1 MAARISTLIHDIL
14 VRTPDF
20 FVVTSYPAPNRD
32 LKAYFDLAPPTRNGQ
47 VPSTEKGIVA
57 RPLAISVGVIASLF
71 WPTGAEVYRSWSA
84 VVADPDLRGSST
96 LVVNRLG
103 SSELRGRW
111 RFSELITIEPK
122 WGKENQHRPLTPV
135 CREAFKRID
144 LRWHDLRHE
153 YASRLVERG
162 VPLSQVRDL
171 LGNASIATTERFTT
185 TGYRRHSSR
194 LRSVWRPANLLRSL
208 TQTPTSDETES
219 TDDDAKVLEELK
231 KDNGVSEG
239 NRTPNIRSHSPA
251 LYP

>member
-1 MAARISTLIHDIL
+1 MPIARGGIRRDDIVVAHKPEHVGLETEISILAARISTLIHDIL

-171 LGNASIATTERFTT
+171 LGNASIATTERYDNRIQEALFEAAKRLE
-185 TGYRRHSSR
+185 TGESFKIAYSNPYLRRDRIH
-194 LRSVWRPANLLRSL
+194 
-208 TQTPTSDETES
+208 
-219 TDDDAKVLEELK
+219 
-231 KDNGVSEG
+231 G
-239 NRTPNIRSHSPA
+239 
-251 LYP
+251 